1 MGQEGQVGQGQ
12 MIRSLNEKRRHWKI
26 LSRDVTFL
34 LFEWD
39 HSVAVV
45 RMRMKEEGKCRKRK
59 TDWEAM
65 SILPLLIA
73 KPSAPD
79 MFQDLLA
86 VLKSHSR
93 YRMIYPIYMKVFVI
107 SHYFWLC
114 VCFKLS
120 FFSFY

>member
-45 RMRMKEEGKCRKRK
+45 RMRMKEEGKCRNRK

-73 KPSAPD
+73 QAQCSTRVPGFACCP
-79 MFQDLLA
+79 
-86 VLKSHSR
+86 
-93 YRMIYPIYMKVFVI
+93 
-107 SHYFWLC
+107 
-114 VCFKLS
+114 
-120 FFSFY
+120 